1 MFRLSWEIIN
11 APTPS
16 VSIECVIDVAERREI
31 LAYALLL
38 TLEIC
43 NIIFFWGG
51 GRGAIHADMEVVGY
65 KPSEKKKWTAIP
77 NWQTM

>member
-43 NIIFFWGG
+43 NIILGG
-51 GRGAIHADMEVVGY
+51 GRD
-65 KPSEKKKWTAIP
+65 TR
-77 NWQTM
+77 